1 MWSQILPFIS
11 YNVQHNSSHNFSY
24 SPNCNGWHHLFLS
37 REMAEEQLR
46 AWSYQPDLSLF
57 LICTHAVVTCALHML
72 RLHGWM
78 LMLYQAVD
86 DFAAGSAP
94 WAVGAALV
102 HFWKANY
109 SQVAGVVILQPDL
122 SHPNY
127 RDSLVP
133 RHSLPLCLCCRK
145 HLWEYTAKV
154 KDFGKQLF
162 FIAQLKGKI
171 WRLPLLLTEEEG
183 WGWKMRSDCSQ
194 AK

>member
-1 MWSQILPFIS
+1 
-11 YNVQHNSSHNFSY
+11 
-24 SPNCNGWHHLFLS
+24 
-37 REMAEEQLR
+37 MAEEQLR
-46 AWSYQPDLSLF
+46 TLSYQSDLSLF
-57 LICTHAVVTCALHML
+57 LICTHAMVTCALHML

-78 LMLYQAVD
+78 LMLYQAVV
-86 DFAAGSAP
+86 DFRAGSAP
-94 WAVGAALV
+94 WAVGTALV

-109 SQVAGVVILQPDL
+109 SQVAGAVILQPDL

-133 RHSLPLCLCCRK
+133 RHSLLLCLCCRK
-145 HLWEYTAKV
+145 HLWGYTAKV

-171 WRLPLLLTEEEG
+171 WRLPLLREEEG
-183 WGWKMRSDCSQ
+183 RGWKMRSDCSR